1 MHGTSR
7 LFPVFISP
15 IAWDMC
21 EHLHYESAYFK
32 ELHQEQEYYTLVYFE
47 QISRGCETRGLVP
60 TGTSG
65 RLVTIHDYGFSYS
78 YEIFSSIFL
87 DSFLYIL
94 NFGYF
99 RFFFFIFRFR
109 AAHVWCLAAL
119 LDTSLSLYLLY
130 WRKPQFLQMQFSSK
144 GTSLR

>member
-1 MHGTSR
+1 MEPRVYFLYLSHLLHGIC
-7 LFPVFISP
+7 VNIFIMNRHIS
-15 IAWDMC
+15 
-21 EHLHYESAYFK
+21 K
-32 ELHQEQEYYTLVYFE
+32 LHQEQEYYTLVYFE
-47 QISRGCETRGLVP
+47 QISRGCETQGLVP

-130 WRKPQFLQMQFSSK
+130 WRKPQFLQLQFSSK